1 MIETDPNY
9 YDEELKPSEKAMA
22 AAANDRK
29 YARVGEPGPM
39 GRSELAI
46 LILQWESTKFKLD
59 RIEEKITAAVLDLGE
74 SVTVGNV
81 KARYSKGRRSLDY
94 ETPCRAHDRFDA
106 EVVNFTTEIPEE
118 IIPASTKIDFTAL
131 AKMLGVKP
139 VVLSQGEPSVKMEL
153 LK

>member
-9 YDEELKPSEKAMA
+9 YDDELKPSEKAMA
-22 AAANDRK
+22 AAAQDRK
-29 YARVGEPGPM
+29 YARVGGPGPM

-59 RIEEKITAAVLDLGE
+59 QIEEKIKAAVLDLGE

-106 EVVNFTTEIPEE
+106 ELDNFLTEIPEE
-118 IIPASTKIDFTAL
+118 IIPPHTEIDFIGL

-139 VVLSQGEPSVKMEL
+139 LVISEGTPSVKMEL